1 MILRLMERSKSL
13 KVSIADMHRAHAA
26 RVRHEEHPASHTDF
40 GGRVLSDCSADAIAC
55 EIVRFH
61 CHSGYLK
68 PVS

>member
-1 MILRLMERSKSL
+1 MILRLMERREL
-13 KVSIADMHRAHAA
+13 EHLLPICIDAHAA
-26 RVRHEEHPASHTDF
+26 RVRHEERPASHTDF
-40 GGRVLSDCSADAIAC
+40 GGRVLSDCSPDAIAC